1 MEPLSSRAAQ
11 WRGRTLKFTPCF
23 LVFVACE
30 WVDEQI
36 RCVRQAADGGSFPQ
50 GSAHVE
56 EAKGFRRS
64 AGSDQG
70 GL

>member
-11 WRGRTLKFTPCF
+11 LRGRTLKFTRCF
-23 LVFVACE
+23 LIFVACG

-36 RCVRQAADGGSFPQ
+36 LFPWQAADGGSFPQ

-56 EAKGFRRS
+56 EAKGLRRS
-64 AGSDQG
+64 ADSDQG